1 MLISEESRS
10 RRAADRLFAVV
21 DNIYRPASGGPVP
34 ALVQRQPYDKAETL
48 AGMSRDGHRPLMVGD
63 GINDAPAL
71 AAAFVSMSPASGAD
85 VSQAAVDLVFQGER
99 LAPVAETIALARRAA
114 RAVVQNFALA
124 FSYNAITIPL
134 AMAGLV
140 SPLVA
145 AIAMSASSLA
155 VVLNALRLGR
165 EGSA

>member
-1 MLISEESRS
+1 
-10 RRAADRLFAVV
+10 
-21 DNIYRPASGGPVP
+21 
-34 ALVQRQPYDKAETL
+34 
-48 AGMSRDGHRPLMVGD
+48 MSRDGHRPLMVGD

-71 AAAFVSMSPASGAD
+71 ATAFVSMSPASGAD
-85 VSQAAVDLVFQGER
+85 VSQAAADLVFQGER

-114 RAVVQNFALA
+114 RVVFQNFALA
-124 FSYNAITIPL
+124 FSYNVITIPL